1 MDIQI
6 YKYGDAVIT
15 IFSTLRCEHTKMKTV
30 TTRNRDA
37 AIKERKT
44 GRDNDTWRKHTS
56 VHKHEVAK
64 MILNLNAFCTS
75 TLGRVSCFGFI
86 NFNLLFYTEI
96 KYWVE
101 LGDSME
107 VMTKIYR
114 YPCWQSRL
122 SRTAVRGT
130 VQYWLHAVDPS
141 VLTLVLYGCEMWSC
155 VLWGKKLYCRQA
167 GNSA

>member
-1 MDIQI
+1 
-6 YKYGDAVIT
+6 
-15 IFSTLRCEHTKMKTV
+15 
-30 TTRNRDA
+30 
-37 AIKERKT
+37 
-44 GRDNDTWRKHTS
+44 
-56 VHKHEVAK
+56 

-141 VLTLVLYGCEMWSC
+141 VLTLVLYGCEM
-155 VLWGKKLYCRQA
+155 
-167 GNSA
+167 